1 MKEFKVIS
9 VDMFGTLVDLA
20 GIRHDVWQIFLKDKY
35 TPQKADK
42 YWTHASDMVFKYIQD
57 NVIRD
62 RIYIPPKT
70 IFEMTYAKLFADFG
84 IDFDPEEAALVLAK
98 YHPYSPPFNDTIAFL
113 NSVGRV
119 YPVCLSTDTDED
131 MLGSL
136 RQLYPFSKVVTSEE
150 MGAYKTNSDNRFF
163 YEVIKHF
170 NVMPWDIIH
179 IGDSAA
185 DIIGA
190 GESGIVTCWLNR
202 RNKVLPQGTSPDYQ
216 VKSLV
221 EAASLLGLDIG
232 SR

>member
-1 MKEFKVIS
+1 
-9 VDMFGTLVDLA
+9 
-20 GIRHDVWQIFLKDKY
+20 
-35 TPQKADK
+35 
-42 YWTHASDMVFKYIQD
+42 
-57 NVIRD
+57 
-62 RIYIPPKT
+62 
-70 IFEMTYAKLFADFG
+70 
-84 IDFDPEEAALVLAK
+84 
-98 YHPYSPPFNDTIAFL
+98 
-113 NSVGRV
+113 
-119 YPVCLSTDTDED
+119 
-131 MLGSL
+131 
-136 RQLYPFSKVVTSEE
+136 VVTSEE
-150 MGAYKTNSDNRFF
+150 VGAYKTNSDNRFF